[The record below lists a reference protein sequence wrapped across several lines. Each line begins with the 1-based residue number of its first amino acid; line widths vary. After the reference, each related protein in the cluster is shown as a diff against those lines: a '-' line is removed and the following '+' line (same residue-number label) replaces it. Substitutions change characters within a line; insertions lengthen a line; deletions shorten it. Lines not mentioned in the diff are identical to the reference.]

1 MAARLPSLSAPAD
14 TGVTEAVLCRL
25 ASTAYILLIKW
36 IAYLRT
42 RGVYDST

>member
-25 ASTAYILLIKW
+25 ASTAYILLIKR

>member
-1 MAARLPSLSAPAD
+1 MAARLPGLSAPAD